1 MPFRDVSINNR
12 RPSADASG
20 NSMIRAWHRD
30 EDGRRTQAADWVVQ
44 LQADDITDDQAA
56 AFDAWL
62 SASEAN
68 VRAYDAALGVIQE
81 VEASAP
87 RIAYDLRLLPQT
99 RPHFS
104 GQGHARRGWLVAGG
118 MAAAATIAIA
128 VLPVSLLSP
137 PPQTFTTAKGEKRTV
152 SLADGTVVNL
162 NAGTRMTVTLARHER
177 RVSMPQG
184 EAVFDVAADRSRPF
198 LIAAGDRTV
207 RVVGTRFDVR
217 RRGDQLSVTVDR
229 GVVEV
234 RPNADAPGRAFRLH
248 PGQKLDHLEGE
259 AAATVRAVEP
269 SDRPSDLPRPA
280 AGRRGGRSQPA
291 IFQADS
297 AERPRVGRDT
307 VLRRSRPRQSGCGY
321 STPRLARPAKGATL
335 SGRNHA
341 STQFGDEAMRGI
353 RRHIHAGC
361 RSARVLRWTV
371 PARACQ
377 PG

>member
-1 MPFRDVSINNR
+1 MNNYKLYSSTGGASPRRDVFISNR

-20 NSMIRAWHRD
+20 IPMIQAWHRH
-30 EDGRRTQAADWVVQ
+30 EDGRRAQAADWVVR
-44 LQADDITDDQAA
+44 LQADDVTEDQAG

-68 VRAYDAALGVIQE
+68 ARAYDAALGVMQE

-87 RIAYDLRLLPQT
+87 RIAYDLRLLPQS

-104 GQGHARRGWLVAGG
+104 SQGNARRGWLVAGG
-118 MAAAATIAIA
+118 MAAAATIAVA
-128 VLPVSLLSP
+128 VLPVSLLGP
-137 PPQTFTTAKGEKRTV
+137 PPQTFTTAKGEQRTV
-152 SLADGTVVNL
+152 TLADGTVVNL

-234 RPNADAPGRAFRLH
+234 RPNADGAGRAFRLH
-248 PGQKLDHLEGE
+248 PGQKLDHLQGQTT
-259 AAATVRAVEP
+259 ATVRAVEP
-269 SDRPSDLPRPA
+269 SDVYAWRSGRLIYRDQPLGDVVADLNQQYSRQIRLEDAALAATRFSGVLILDNQDAVIRRLALLAPLSALPSTGD
-280 AGRRGGRSQPA
+280 
-291 IFQADS
+291 
-297 AERPRVGRDT
+297 VT
-307 VLRRSRPRQSGCGY
+307 LRRN
-321 STPRLARPAKGATL
+321 GA
-335 SGRNHA
+335 
-341 STQFGDEAMRGI
+341 MK
-353 RRHIHAGC
+353 
-361 RSARVLRWTV
+361 
-371 PARACQ
+371 P
-377 PG
+377 

>member
-1 MPFRDVSINNR
+1 
-12 RPSADASG
+12 
-20 NSMIRAWHRD
+20 MIRAWHKD
-30 EDGRRTQAADWVVQ
+30 EDGRRAQAADWVVR
-44 LQADDITDDQAA
+44 LQANDITDDQAA

-68 VRAYDAALGVIQE
+68 VRAYDTALGVIQE

-104 GQGHARRGWLVAGG
+104 GQGHVRRGWLVAGG

-269 SDRPSDLPRPA
+269 SDVYAWRTGRLIYRDQPLGDVVADLNQQYSRQIRLEDPA
-280 AGRRGGRSQPA
+280 LAATRFSGVLVLDSQDA
-291 IFQADS
+291 VIQ
-297 AERPRVGRDT
+297 
-307 VLRRSRPRQSGCGY
+307 
-321 STPRLARPAKGATL
+321 RLALLAPL
-335 SGRNHA
+335 SA
-341 STQFGDEAMRGI
+341 L
-353 RRHIHAGC
+353 
-361 RSARVLRWTV
+361 RSAGEITLLRNSATK
-371 PARACQ
+371 P
-377 PG
+377 